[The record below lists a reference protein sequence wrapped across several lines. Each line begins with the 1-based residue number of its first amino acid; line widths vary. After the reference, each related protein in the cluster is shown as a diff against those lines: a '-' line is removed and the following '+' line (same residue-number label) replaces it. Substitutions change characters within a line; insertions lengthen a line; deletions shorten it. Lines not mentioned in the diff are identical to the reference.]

1 VIRKPHFPFALAGY
15 QSFLHLEHCIRFDCP
30 DLPHGERSKHVVASC
45 GSYRCAGFFDDRE
58 PFGRMFTSGQ
68 LENMFQKEIA
78 GPAIWVDSLSIVQS
92 AAEMVV
98 IYPGDIELRRA
109 VTDAWSVL
117 AEKTIMG
124 RAVWEFRSKK
134 LLGVI

>member
-1 VIRKPHFPFALAGY
+1 
-15 QSFLHLEHCIRFDCP
+15 
-30 DLPHGERSKHVVASC
+30 
-45 GSYRCAGFFDDRE
+45 
-58 PFGRMFTSGQ
+58 MFTSGE

-78 GPAIWVDSLSIVQS
+78 GPAIWVDFLSIVQS
-92 AAEMVV
+92 ATEMVV

-117 AEKTIMG
+117 AERTIIG